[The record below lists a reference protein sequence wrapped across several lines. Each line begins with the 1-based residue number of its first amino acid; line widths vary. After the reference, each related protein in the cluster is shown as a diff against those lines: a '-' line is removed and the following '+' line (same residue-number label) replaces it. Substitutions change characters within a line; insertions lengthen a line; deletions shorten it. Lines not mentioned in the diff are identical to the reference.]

1 MCWCFFQG
9 KTIVFFIKIFY
20 LSVFTGPEFHCY
32 ITIENNKK
40 LSFEIYQW
48 PYTMVNC
55 ISEIRKTNIQNELS
69 YINNRIKFPTRSNVI
84 DYLFETPGL

>member
-20 LSVFTGPEFHCY
+20 LSVFTGPVFHCY

-55 ISEIRKTNIQNELS
+55 ISEIEIPTFKTSYHTLITEL
-69 YINNRIKFPTRSNVI
+69 NFLKAPM
-84 DYLFETPGL
+84 